1 MFNITTPPDGTPS
14 KIEGELA
21 SVAAACRGRSILR
34 APVFLLFEHA
44 SLSCFIF
51 DSDDKKISV
60 VSAAKIQN
68 ISGKVK
74 GEIVLS
80 C

>member
-51 DSDDKKISV
+51 DSDDKTYRLFPPQRYKTFP
-60 VSAAKIQN
+60 
-68 ISGKVK
+68 GKSRGK
-74 GEIVLS
+74 LF
-80 C
+80 